1 MAEETKEVTKE
12 ITKELIITTHT
23 DEVQIAMLENKR
35 LVEIHQEKSA
45 EQFSVG
51 NIYLGK
57 IRKIMPGLN
66 AAFVN
71 IGCDKDAFLHFL
83 DIDPNTLTLNDYV
96 KNVMSGGKRS
106 LGAVERKPVLE
117 KVGKISDVFQCG
129 QPVLVQIAKECIST
143 KGPRVTTEISFAGR
157 YAVLVPYGD
166 KVFVS
171 QKIKSTAE
179 RKRLRQ
185 IAAGFKPRNFGVI
198 VRTVAQG
205 KTAEDLEK
213 DIQQLVDKWQVMIEK
228 LVNATPPIRVATEL
242 DRTSSL
248 IRDVVNDSF
257 HAIHVDDKDLYAEV
271 KSYIKSFSENKDAVD
286 IVKFYKEKTPIFE
299 HFNVAKQIK
308 SSFGKIVTIKN
319 GIYLVIEQT
328 EAMCVIDVNSGNR
341 VKSSNSQEENA
352 IQVNLAAAEEIARQM
367 RLRDIG
373 GIIVVDFIDMATAAN
388 RTILYKQMCE
398 LMVPDRARHT
408 VLPLSKFG
416 LMQITRQRIRPVT
429 TIDTLERC
437 PVCHGTGKIKP
448 AILIEE
454 NIENIIDFLFQKQV
468 ERKITIELN
477 PILYSYFTKGFMS
490 KQMRWFLKYKKWIG
504 LRQNPD
510 CHLLQYKFFNKDME
524 EIVLWDSHPETK
536 QPAEK

>member
-1 MAEETKEVTKE
+1 MPDV
-12 ITKELIITTHT
+12 TKELIITTHT
-23 DEVQIAMLENKR
+23 NEVQIAFLENKR
-35 LVEIHQEKSA
+35 LVEIHQEKSS

-51 NIYLGK
+51 NIFLGK
-57 IRKIMPGLN
+57 VRKIMPGLN

-71 IGCDKDAFLHFL
+71 IGCDKDAFLHYL
-83 DIDPNTLTLNDYV
+83 DIGPNTPTLNEYI
-96 KNVMSGGKRS
+96 KGVMAGGKRS
-106 LGAVERKPVLE
+106 LGAVTRLPALE
-117 KVGKISDVFQCG
+117 KTGKISDVLTAG

-157 YAVLVPYGD
+157 YSVLVPYSD

-171 QKIKSTAE
+171 QKIKATAE

-185 IAAGFKPRNFGVI
+185 VVSGLKPRNFGVI
-198 VRTVAQG
+198 VRTVAEG

-213 DIQQLVDKWQVMIEK
+213 DITQLVEKWQVMCAK
-228 LVNATPPIRVATEL
+228 MVNAELPIKVATEL

-257 HAIHVDDKDLYAEV
+257 HAIYVDNKELFTEV
-271 KSYIKSFSENKDAVD
+271 KSYIKSFTDRKDAAD

-308 SSFGKIVTIKN
+308 SSFGKVVTIKN

-352 IQVNLAAAEEIARQM
+352 LQVNLAAAEEIARQM

-373 GIIVVDFIDMATAAN
+373 GIIVVDFIDMSTAAN

-398 LMVPDRARHT
+398 LMASDRARHT
-408 VLPLSKFG
+408 VLQLSKFG

-437 PVCHGTGKIKP
+437 PVCQGTGKIKP

-454 NIENIIDFLFQKQV
+454 NIENIIDFLFQKQS
-468 ERKITIELN
+468 EHKITIELH
-477 PILYSYFTKGFMS
+477 PILYAYFTKGFIS
-490 KQMRWFLKYKKWIG
+490 KQVKWFFKYKKWIR
-504 LRQNPD
+504 LRQNAD
-510 CHLLQYKFFNKDME
+510 CHLLQHKFYNRDME
-524 EIVLWDSHPETK
+524 EIVLWDTHPATK
-536 QPAEK
+536 NDKK

>member
-1 MAEETKEVTKE
+1 MAEETKDTKE

-23 DEVQIAMLENKR
+23 DDVQIAMLEDKR
-35 LVEIHQEKSA
+35 LVEIHQEKSS

-71 IGCDKDAFLHFL
+71 IGCEKDAFLHYL
-83 DIDPNTLTLNDYV
+83 DVDANTLTLNDFV
-96 KNVMSGGKRS
+96 ESVMNGGKRS
-106 LGAVERKPVLE
+106 LGAVERKPMLE

-171 QKIKSTAE
+171 QKIKSNTE

-185 IAAGFKPRNFGVI
+185 IVAGVKPRNFGVI

-205 KTAEDLEK
+205 KTAEELEK
-213 DIQQLVDKWQVMIEK
+213 DIQQLLDKWQQMIDK
-228 LVNATPPIRVATEL
+228 LVDAIPPMRAAVEL
-242 DRTSSL
+242 DKISSL
-248 IRDVVNDSF
+248 IRDVVNNSF
-257 HAIHVDDKDLYAEV
+257 HAIYVDDKERYAEV
-271 KSYIKSFSENKDAVD
+271 KSYIKSFSENKEAAG
-286 IVKFYKEKTPIFE
+286 IVKFYKEKSPIFE
-299 HFNVAKQIK
+299 HFGISKQIK
-308 SSFGKIVTIKN
+308 SSFGKVVTIKN

-352 IQVNLAAAEEIARQM
+352 LQVNLAAAEEIARQM

-373 GIIVVDFIDMATAAN
+373 GIIVVDFIDMATVAN
-388 RTILYKQMCE
+388 RTILYKKMCE
-398 LMVPDRARHT
+398 LMILDRARHT

-454 NIENIIDFLFQKQV
+454 NIENTIDFLFQKQV
-468 ERKITIELN
+468 ERNITIELH
-477 PILYSYFTKGFMS
+477 PILYAYFTKGFIS
-490 KQMRWFLKYKKWIG
+490 KQIRWFMKYKKWIR
-504 LRQNPD
+504 LRQNSD
-510 CHLLQYKFFNKDME
+510 GHLLQYKFFNKDME
-524 EIVLWDSHPETK
+524 EIVLWDSHPAAKQQETK
-536 QPAEK
+536 